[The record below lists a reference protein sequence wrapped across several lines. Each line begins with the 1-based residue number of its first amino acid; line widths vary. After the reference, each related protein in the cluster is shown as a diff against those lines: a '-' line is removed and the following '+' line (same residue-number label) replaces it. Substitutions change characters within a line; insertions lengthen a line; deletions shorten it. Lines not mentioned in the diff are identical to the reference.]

1 MRNGAATRS
10 WRAPPTVL
18 AASSPPPGPG
28 TGSATGGMSSTPC
41 RSMSHRP
48 RAVALAAGLAMTT
61 AVGGAAPAQDTSL
74 PQTPGWELVMR
85 CLMCHSVEIAVQ
97 QRFGPEGWSDTL
109 DRMIKYGAPIP
120 PEDKQRLLAY
130 LLRHFRDP
138 AGR

>member
-1 MRNGAATRS
+1 MSR
-10 WRAPPTVL
+10 RA
-18 AASSPPPGPG
+18 
-28 TGSATGGMSSTPC
+28 
-41 RSMSHRP
+41 R
-48 RAVALAAGLAMTT
+48 ALALVAALALTT
-61 AVGGAAPAQDTSL
+61 AVPATPAAQDAQL

-97 QRFGPEGWSDTL
+97 QRFGPDGWSDTL

-120 PEDKQRLLAY
+120 PEDKQRLMAY

>member
-1 MRNGAATRS
+1 MSRS
-10 WRAPPTVL
+10 TCAI
-18 AASSPPPGPG
+18 
-28 TGSATGGMSSTPC
+28 
-41 RSMSHRP
+41 
-48 RAVALAAGLAMTT
+48 ALAAMVVVNATLA
-61 AVGGAAPAQDTSL
+61 AAQETQL

-120 PEDKQRLLAY
+120 PEDKQRLMTY

>member
-1 MRNGAATRS
+1 VSRS
-10 WRAPPTVL
+10 T
-18 AASSPPPGPG
+18 
-28 TGSATGGMSSTPC
+28 
-41 RSMSHRP
+41 
-48 RAVALAAGLAMTT
+48 RAVALA
-61 AVGGAAPAQDTSL
+61 GALVATCIVSRAPAAAQDTQL

-120 PEDKQRLLAY
+120 PEDKQRLMGY

>member
-1 MRNGAATRS
+1 MSRRI
-10 WRAPPTVL
+10 RRL
-18 AASSPPPGPG
+18 ALG
-28 TGSATGGMSSTPC
+28 
-41 RSMSHRP
+41 
-48 RAVALAAGLAMTT
+48 VALALTT
-61 AVGGAAPAQDTSL
+61 AVPGAPAAQDAQL

-85 CLMCHSVEIAVQ
+85 CLMCHSVEVAVQ

-120 PEDKQRLLAY
+120 PEDKQRLMAY

>member
-1 MRNGAATRS
+1 
-10 WRAPPTVL
+10 
-18 AASSPPPGPG
+18 
-28 TGSATGGMSSTPC
+28 
-41 RSMSHRP
+41 
-48 RAVALAAGLAMTT
+48 
-61 AVGGAAPAQDTSL
+61 
-74 PQTPGWELVMR
+74 MR

-130 LLRHFRDP
+130 SLRHFRDP

>member
-1 MRNGAATRS
+1 
-10 WRAPPTVL
+10 
-18 AASSPPPGPG
+18 
-28 TGSATGGMSSTPC
+28 
-41 RSMSHRP
+41 MSHRP
-48 RAVALAAGLAMTT
+48 RALVLAAGLALTT
-61 AVGGAAPAQDTSL
+61 AVGGAAPAQDTQL

>member
-1 MRNGAATRS
+1 
-10 WRAPPTVL
+10 
-18 AASSPPPGPG
+18 
-28 TGSATGGMSSTPC
+28 
-41 RSMSHRP
+41 MSHRP
-48 RAVALAAGLAMTT
+48 RALALAAGLAMTT
-61 AVGGAAPAQDTSL
+61 AVGGAAPAQDTGL

-97 QRFGPEGWSDTL
+97 QRLGPEGWSDTL